1 MVTVELAGIVKPDLN
16 IDLKSRVSG
25 EINMISDNFI
35 PGGILKKGDL
45 LVSIESIDYDLA
57 LTNALSQLQTAEFN
71 YEVELGKT
79 EIAKREW
86 SLLNKG
92 SSTTKEKSLALRKP
106 HLSTDSILI
115 TSSQSKCKI
124 G

>member
-45 LVSIESIDYDLA
+45 ILSIEPIDYDLA

-71 YEVELGKT
+71 YEVELG
-79 EIAKREW
+79 
-86 SLLNKG
+86 NKKLQ
-92 SSTTKEKSLALRKP
+92 KENGHCLIKALRLQKKNR
-106 HLSTDSILI
+106 LL
-115 TSSQSKCKI
+115 
-124 G
+124 